1 ATVSYSTADGTA
13 LVADGDYQATS
24 GTLTFNP
31 GETTKAVT
39 VLVNGDTKF
48 EPDETFFVNLSAPT
62 NAGIADG
69 QGQGTIRNDDGQPTI
84 AINDVSA
91 SEGNTGTTPFAFT
104 VTLSNPSSQTVT
116 VHYATADGTATVADN
131 DYVAASGTVTFA
143 PGVTSKVVAVTINGD
158 TKVEADETFVVNLTS
173 PVNATLADSSAT
185 GTILND
191 DS

>member
-1 ATVSYSTADGTA
+1 RAEGATTDAFGMGAYKLTAQFGLPSLSINNVTQ
-13 LVADGDYQATS
+13 VNGTS
-24 GTLTFNP
+24 GTTAF
-31 GETTKAVT
+31 T
-39 VLVNGDTKF
+39 
-48 EPDETFFVNLSAPT
+48 
-62 NAGIADG
+62 
-69 QGQGTIRNDDGQPTI
+69 
-84 AINDVSA
+84 
-91 SEGNTGTTPFAFT
+91 FT
-104 VTLSNPSSQTVT
+104 VTLSAASFNTVT

-131 DYVAASGTVTFA
+131 DFTAASGTLTFA